1 MGELYLFICLFI
13 YLFIGVSDFYIL
25 FASLGKGLQK
35 LGGKMV

>member
-1 MGELYLFICLFI
+1 MGELYLFIYLFI
-13 YLFIGVSDFYIL
+13 YFIGVSDFYIL